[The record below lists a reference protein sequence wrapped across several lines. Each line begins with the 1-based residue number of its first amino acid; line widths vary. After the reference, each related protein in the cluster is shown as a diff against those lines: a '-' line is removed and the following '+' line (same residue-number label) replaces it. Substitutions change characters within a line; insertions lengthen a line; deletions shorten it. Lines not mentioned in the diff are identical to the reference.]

1 MEKLIVKKQNQKNVV
16 EFTTVEEARRLVI
29 INDHNPTVYVYSTSG
44 YNRGRKVEH
53 IINLKSEQKIKPKAF
68 GRDTI
73 GISKEAKVC
82 NVAIINTGIE
92 SIHECSLISEL
103 DTSHYYTIIDHNDY
117 DTVKA
122 VNATLTIHYRV
133 GKEESAHKKFLNH
146 IGSNNLGENFL
157 DKSKEFYDCRLHI
170 YNILLKAMEEAAAI
184 TKGVK
189 TASECEETGDKEC
202 AEKAVDTF
210 TKIRTVVL
218 GKIRPELKKY
228 AEKYGLEF
236 TSITLNPRSAGEEQL
251 SEVNKTKNEAK
262 RAEVMSGALK
272 TIIELKEKNE
282 LTAAKLF
289 KLMIQSNPEFLMQM
303 FQSVC
308 LSDSFDELSE
318 KSVLDRLNDFSAKI
332 LGKQLSP
339 QSTSQPM
346 SQQDRSFEIG
356 HRDERYAKVI

>member
-1 MEKLIVKKQNQKNVV
+1 MEKLIVNKQHQKNVV
-16 EFTTVEEARRLVI
+16 EFKTVEEARRLVI

-68 GRDTI
+68 GRDMI

-82 NVAIINTGIE
+82 NLAIINTGIE
-92 SIHECSLISEL
+92 SRLKCSLISEL
-103 DTSHYYTIIDHNDY
+103 DTDHYWAIFDHNDY

-133 GKEESAHKKFLNH
+133 GKEESAHKIFLRH

-157 DKSKEFYDCRLHI
+157 EKSKEFYDCRNDI
-170 YNILLKAMEEAAAI
+170 CEILRKAMDEAAPI

-202 AEKAVDTF
+202 AEKAVDSF
-210 TKIRTVVL
+210 TKFRTVVL
-218 GKIRPELKKY
+218 GKISPELKKC
-228 AEKYGLEF
+228 AETYGLEF
-236 TSITLNPRSAGEEQL
+236 TSITLNPQSAGEEQL
-251 SEVNKTKNEAK
+251 NEVIKTKNEAK
-262 RAEVMSGALK
+262 RAKAMSDALK
-272 TIIELKEKNE
+272 TIIALKEENE

-289 KLMIQSNPEFLMQM
+289 KLMIQSNPEFLMKM

-308 LSDSFDELSE
+308 LSDSFDEPSE

-332 LGKQLSP
+332 LGEQLSP

-356 HRDERYAKVI
+356 HRYERYAKDI